1 MPARPPPYRPYNW
14 RETTL
19 RAKCFN
25 TKMKATAGSTL
36 AITLTI
42 QSLVSA
48 TALTIPVL
56 APALVPVFGV
66 PGELVGVY
74 VALLYV
80 GAMFGSLSAGGWITR
95 FGAIRVSQLCLAL
108 CVFGLACILTATA
121 PIDRTS
127 LLSGTSVSVRL
138 ALR

>member
-1 MPARPPPYRPYNW
+1 ML
-14 RETTL
+14 RET
-19 RAKCFN
+19 RPWSKCFN
-25 TKMKATAGSTL
+25 TNMKAPAGSTL

-95 FGAIRVSQLCLAL
+95 FGAIRVSRSEERR
-108 CVFGLACILTATA
+108 VGKEW
-121 PIDRTS
+121 
-127 LLSGTSVSVRL
+127 VSSCRS
-138 ALR
+138 RWSPYH